1 MSLADELL
9 ADLEDDNDDVDLEDV
24 IKKEVDSDNEGK
36 KFKIIFF
43 KLILFKHFYFI
54 LELTI
59 EPEDEELEFEEKME
73 IDVKVDSVRDLC
85 KLRDSERLKKIL
97 VDIEKYSGKVR
108 ETAEMIGNVE
118 SDPEYQL
125 IVEANNVAVEIDNEV
140 CK

>member
-1 MSLADELL
+1 MHCLFSTSSFLL
-9 ADLEDDNDDVDLEDV
+9 E
-24 IKKEVDSDNEGK
+24 I
-36 KFKIIFF
+36 
-43 KLILFKHFYFI
+43 
-54 LELTI
+54 TI

>member
-1 MSLADELL
+1 MLL
-9 ADLEDDNDDVDLEDV
+9 E
-24 IKKEVDSDNEGK
+24 I
-36 KFKIIFF
+36 
-43 KLILFKHFYFI
+43 
-54 LELTI
+54 TI